1 MSVYDLVII
10 GGGPA
15 GLAAGIYGAR
25 ARMKT
30 AILEKGAVG
39 GQAFTTREIV
49 NFPGFKSTSGPELMK
64 TIAGHAKEFGTEII
78 KGEVTDVDFSGEI
91 KLINTKKGQQYQ
103 AKAVILALGS
113 QPRLLNIPG
122 EKPLRGSGVSY
133 CATCDAEFY
142 TDLDVVVVGNGDA
155 AIEEAM
161 YITKYARK
169 VTVIVL
175 HDVGIVDCNRAS
187 AEKAFNNPKI
197 EFVWNSV
204 LAEIKGKGE
213 VESVV
218 VKNLKTGELT
228 ELAAHG
234 VFIYVGMIPGTDF
247 VKGKIELD
255 ERGYILANEQMETSV
270 DGVFA
275 AGDARVK
282 YLRQVVT
289 AANDGAIAAVS
300 AERYLDEEQSFKD
313 EVVNVDKPVALV
325 FWSPASNE
333 SIDMASRLDALIA
346 AAGGKY
352 KVVKVDVSRKKRIA
366 QKYNVEVIP
375 SILLLEKGELQLQ
388 LNGNVDDDT
397 IKAQL
402 KI

>member
-1 MSVYDLVII
+1 
-10 GGGPA
+10 
-15 GLAAGIYGAR
+15 
-25 ARMKT
+25 
-30 AILEKGAVG
+30 
-39 GQAFTTREIV
+39 
-49 NFPGFKSTSGPELMK
+49 
-64 TIAGHAKEFGTEII
+64 
-78 KGEVTDVDFSGEI
+78 
-91 KLINTKKGQQYQ
+91 
-103 AKAVILALGS
+103 
-113 QPRLLNIPG
+113 
-122 EKPLRGSGVSY
+122 
-133 CATCDAEFY
+133 
-142 TDLDVVVVGNGDA
+142 
-155 AIEEAM
+155 M